1 MSGSVFICY
10 RKDDSRHQARTVYE
24 RLEREFSGQVF
35 FDESSILGGD
45 AYEQTIVTRL
55 RASKVVVAVIGPR
68 WHELLAQKQALPR
81 TKDYV
86 RFELL
91 QAASGCLPVIPVL
104 LDGSTWAPAVQL
116 PDDLEHLEQQH
127 WVKLSDEHWQEGLDR
142 LVKVVRVRLGT
153 VLVAPG
159 IATPSVGPRALASE
173 LSAKAS
179 SPAWASNTGTDPQG
193 RWAEFTVDGVVQRL
207 RWIEPGSFWMGS
219 PASEKERFDDEQRH
233 RVTLT
238 RGFWLADTACTQALW
253 QAVMGSIPSDFKGN
267 AQLPVEQVSWDAVT
281 RQFLAKLKQRLP
293 GLEARLPTEAEWEYA
308 CRAGT
313 ETPFHFGA
321 QITPAHVNYD
331 GNYPYAGGAKGEYRK
346 KTVPVKSLPA
356 NAWGLYE
363 VHGNVWEWCADG
375 YGPYP
380 TGEATDPQGV
390 PNAESRVL
398 RGGSWGGTARGCRS
412 AHRGHNTPG
421 PRGIGFR
428 LCVSSPI

>member
-1 MSGSVFICY
+1 M
-10 RKDDSRHQARTVYE
+10 
-24 RLEREFSGQVF
+24 
-35 FDESSILGGD
+35 
-45 AYEQTIVTRL
+45 
-55 RASKVVVAVIGPR
+55 
-68 WHELLAQKQALPR
+68 
-81 TKDYV
+81 
-86 RFELL
+86 
-91 QAASGCLPVIPVL
+91 
-104 LDGSTWAPAVQL
+104 
-116 PDDLEHLEQQH
+116 
-127 WVKLSDEHWQEGLDR
+127 
-142 LVKVVRVRLGT
+142 
-153 VLVAPG
+153 
-159 IATPSVGPRALASE
+159 
-173 LSAKAS
+173 
-179 SPAWASNTGTDPQG
+179 
-193 RWAEFTVDGVVQRL
+193 VQRL